1 MIEDVFFAFK
11 KLPSSTEKPTSFSVR
26 NAIRGDFGVLD
37 LPATSPLPLTL
48 LPLLAEGGREREI
61 SVNCFIKAQTQP
73 VYARLRPVQLGY

>member
-1 MIEDVFFAFK
+1 MSFSLFN

-48 LPLLAEGGREREI
+48 LPLPAEGGREI